1 MKLTTG
7 AIRAL
12 AKGAKMGNEDINAVD
27 NDGTELMAG
36 QVQCEDDKF
45 MRKLMD
51 LDEFQPVLR
60 VTKMDWLGNWGG
72 SVPTIRWYV
81 TDRDEEDDDD
91 DYDDKREDDMVMFI
105 SHRTFPIAKNFFKK
119 WGDNKRGKLGV
130 GRRFVLLDYTTVFQ
144 TKDKFHDKDEPVIM
158 VERIRCEP
166 KAKIQGNMLNWLR
179 RNKTAD
185 ELKYKVC
192 AEREI
197 SKK

>member
-1 MKLTTG
+1 MKLTSG
-7 AIRAL
+7 ALRAL
-12 AKGAKMGNEDINAVD
+12 ARGAKIGSEDINAVD
-27 NDGTELMAG
+27 DDGTELMAG

-45 MRKLMD
+45 MRNLMD

-72 SVPTIRWYV
+72 LPTIRWYV

-91 DYDDKREDDMVMFI
+91 DEENREEDMVMFI
-105 SHRTFPIAKNFFKK
+105 SHRTFPIANNFFKK
-119 WGDNKRGKLGV
+119 WGDSKRGKLGV
-130 GRRFVLLDYTTVFQ
+130 GRRFVLVDYTTVFQ
-144 TKDKFHDKDEPVIM
+144 TKDKFHDKDEAVIM

-166 KAKIQGNMLNWLR
+166 RAKIQGNMLNWLR
-179 RNKTAD
+179 RNKTEE

-192 AEREI
+192 AEREK